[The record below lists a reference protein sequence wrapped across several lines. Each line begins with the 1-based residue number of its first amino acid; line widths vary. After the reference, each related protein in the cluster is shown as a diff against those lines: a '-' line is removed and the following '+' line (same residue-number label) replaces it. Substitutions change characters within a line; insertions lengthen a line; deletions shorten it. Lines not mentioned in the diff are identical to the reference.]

1 MSSPQE
7 QCTYTT
13 AHPSS
18 VIGDLYW
25 ESWQRFQPR
34 TMGEIMQ
41 PVLDQMS
48 GIRPARMEGGQPLI
62 GF

>member
-25 ESWQRFQPR
+25 ESWQPSHPR
-34 TMGEIMQ
+34 TMGDIMKTVMAQ
-41 PVLDQMS
+41 RS
-48 GIRPARMEGGQPLI
+48 GVRTARMEGGHRLI